1 MLKTSDGQKLEGCI
15 KLSVRVGLQRGV
27 PLIAALVLFIV
38 VPGRGADWPARP
50 IHIVAPFGPAGAAD
64 LVNYLSAQ
72 LKQSARQ
79 GTFPGY
85 ASYGIGTLGHLVAEV
100 AMQHAGV
107 RMSHIPYNT
116 AALPDIIAGR
126 VPLASYAWSSV
137 IGQVQAGALRAIAVS
152 TATRQPDFPDVPTFR
167 EQGFDIVAS
176 AWFALSAPACM
187 PHEIVERHNYEIYRI
202 MERPDVRVRFA
213 QNAIGFKSMTSDE
226 LTKLLATEI
235 ARWARWY
242 AIPPSNA
249 AKFALMRVHGT
260 GACNNIRLYNNETRW
275 LMMSQLE
282 FISVAA
288 NRQGGQISNSEGGFH
303 DS

>member
-1 MLKTSDGQKLEGCI
+1 VLKTSDGQKLEGSI
-15 KLSVRVGLQRGV
+15 KLSVRVGLRRGA
-27 PLIAALVLFIV
+27 PLIAALVLFTA

-50 IHIVAPFGPAGAAD
+50 IHIVAPFGPVGAAD
-64 LVNYLSAQ
+64 LVNYLPAQ
-72 LKQSARQ
+72 LKRSARQ

-85 ASYGIGTLGHLVAEV
+85 ASSAIGTLGYLAAEV

-126 VPLASYAWSSV
+126 VPLASYAWSPV

-176 AWFALSAPACM
+176 AWFAPSGPACM
-187 PHEIVERHNYEIYRI
+187 PHEIVERHNYEICRI
-202 MERPDVRVRFA
+202 MVQPEVRLRFA
-213 QNAIGFKSMTSDE
+213 QDAIGFKSMTSAE

-235 ARWARWY
+235 ARWAWWY

-260 GACNNIRLYNNETRW
+260 SACNNIRLYNKETRW
-275 LMMSQLE
+275 LMM
-282 FISVAA
+282 
-288 NRQGGQISNSEGGFH
+288 
-303 DS
+303 